1 MKDGYKIYLRLL
13 VYGKPYWA
21 MFSIGVI
28 AMLLFAVT
36 DTGFAF
42 LIKTLTDSFAGTG
55 TAYDT
60 QELKVMLPFAV
71 IIIFI
76 VRGVSGFFSVYNIA
90 WIGRQVIKLLRGEVY
105 NKFLTLP
112 TLFLDRE
119 SNAELLSKV
128 TYNIEQ
134 VAESTSNILTVLI
147 RDTLTIIV
155 LSVYMVLSLLHI

>member
-13 VYGKPYWA
+13 VYRKPYWP

-42 LIKTLTDSFAGTG
+42 LIKTLTDSFAGIG

-60 QELKVMLPFAV
+60 KQIKVILPIAV

-76 VRGVSGFFSVYNIA
+76 IRGVSGFFSVYNIA
-90 WIGRQVIKLLRGEVY
+90 WIGRQVIKLLRGEGY
-105 NKFLTLP
+105 NKFLTLI
-112 TLFLDRE
+112 FLGFCNEFNCCFICFCTRYAKC
-119 SNAELLSKV
+119 SYS
-128 TYNIEQ
+128 
-134 VAESTSNILTVLI
+134 
-147 RDTLTIIV
+147 
-155 LSVYMVLSLLHI
+155 